1 MASNLNA
8 NEHSTNTHTLIN
20 TVPGIEYESQFSDP
34 HLFAENRWDVISDIA
49 MQLPIAILPI
59 QSTHPI
65 TWVVLGLIRIPVMLI
80 VAFTIQWWVGLIA
93 IIMSHLTESWNDMQ
107 ARR

>member
-1 MASNLNA
+1 MVSNLNA
-8 NEHSTNTHTLIN
+8 NEPSTGTHPVISTF
-20 TVPGIEYESQFSDP
+20 PGIEYKNQFSDP
-34 HLFAENRWDVISDIA
+34 HLFAENKWDVISDIA

-65 TWVVLGLIRIPVMLI
+65 TWAILGLIRIPVMLI
-80 VAFTIQWWVGLIA
+80 VTFTVLWWVALAA